1 METHRTSILH
11 LVCHWNFLGLLWY
24 FQVTETFCK
33 DYYFIIIICFYSLY
47 PFFSFILASI
57 LSQPLLYNFSLQPNF
72 IVYNFVTNFILRLI
86 LCKNHDSALNHCL
99 YIFICFK
106 YTYPA
111 SYLPSKNTN
120 KSGSNKY
127 WCCHACIFQIWQ
139 RSFMTTYKYPFLT
152 MLKNP
157 QIQEFAQILI
167 WHYPKL
173 LMK

>member
-1 METHRTSILH
+1 METRRTSILH

-72 IVYNFVTNFILRLI
+72 IVYNFVPNFILRLI

-111 SYLPSKNTN
+111 SHLPGKTPTNLDLTNFGVAMPAFSKYGSTVSWQLINIHFLLCSKTLKI
-120 KSGSNKY
+120 KS
-127 WCCHACIFQIWQ
+127 
-139 RSFMTTYKYPFLT
+139 
-152 MLKNP
+152 
-157 QIQEFAQILI
+157 
-167 WHYPKL
+167 WHRFWFGIIPNC
-173 LMK
+173 